1 MELFHGPSA
10 IRSFLPVLMIAIV
23 VEALLYWRRNG
34 HYRWRDSAA
43 SLVIAVGHSVSGII
57 SQAVISAGVAVVVW
71 RYRIAAIDLDQWT
84 NLVALFVLTEFVY
97 YWYHR
102 AAHRVRLLWG
112 SHSVH
117 HSPEELTFAAAYRLA
132 WTPLLSGAWLFFLP
146 LVWIGFQPAAVFGM
160 VSASLLY
167 QFWLHT
173 TLIPRLGPL
182 EWVLNT
188 PSSHRVHHASNPEY
202 LDRNYGGTLIVFDR
216 LFGTYQAE
224 DPAIAIRFGLVH
236 PVNSLNPFVIVFH
249 EFAALLRDVWQAS
262 NWRDRLAL
270 IFAPPGWQPADR
282 GTLGTTQP
290 LGESL

>member
-10 IRSFLPVLMIAIV
+10 IKGFLPVLLIAIV
-23 VEALLYWRRNG
+23 IEGLLYWRRNRR
-34 HYRWRDSAA
+34 YRWRDSIA
-43 SLVIAVGHSVSGII
+43 SLAIAIGHSLSGIV
-57 SQAVISAGVAVVVW
+57 SYAVINTGLALLVW
-71 RYRIAAIDLDQWT
+71 RYRVTTIDLGQWT
-84 NLVALFVLTEFVY
+84 NIVLLFLAVEFAY

-102 AAHRVRLLWG
+102 TAHRVRLLWG

-117 HSPEELTFAAAYRLA
+117 HSPEELTFSAAYRLN

-146 LVWIGFQPAAVFGM
+146 LVWLGFDPAWVFGI

-188 PSSHRVHHASNPEY
+188 PSSHRVHHGSNPEY

-236 PVNSLNPFVIVFH
+236 PVTSLNPLVIVFH
-249 EFAALLRDVWQAS
+249 EFAAVLGDLRRAR
-262 NWRDRLAL
+262 NWHDRLAHV
-270 IFAPPGWQPADR
+270 FAPPGWQPAER
-282 GTLGTTQP
+282 RALETTQP
-290 LGESL
+290 

>member
-1 MELFHGPSA
+1 LAAQSSLSLA
-10 IRSFLPVLMIAIV
+10 RQRRIV
-23 VEALLYWRRNG
+23 S
-34 HYRWRDSAA
+34 H
-43 SLVIAVGHSVSGII
+43 
-57 SQAVISAGVAVVVW
+57 AVISTGMALVVW
-71 RYRIAAIDLDQWT
+71 RYRIATIDLGHWA
-84 NLVALFVLTEFVY
+84 NVVLLFFLVEFAY

-117 HSPEELTFAAAYRLA
+117 HSPEELTFSAAYRLN

-146 LVWIGFQPAAVFGM
+146 LVWLGFDPAWVFGM
-160 VSASLLY
+160 VSANLLY

-216 LFGTYQAE
+216 LFGTYRAE

-249 EFAALLRDVWQAS
+249 EFAAVLGDLRRAS
-262 NWRDRLAL
+262 NWRDRFAHV
-270 IFAPPGWQPADR
+270 FAPPGWQPADR
-282 GTLGTTQP
+282 DVPGTAQ
-290 LGESL
+290 S

>member
-10 IRSFLPVLMIAIV
+10 IKGFLPVLLIAIV
-23 VEALLYWRRNG
+23 IEGLLYWRRNRR
-34 HYRWRDSAA
+34 YRWRDSIA
-43 SLVIAVGHSVSGII
+43 SLAIAIGHSLSGIV
-57 SQAVISAGVAVVVW
+57 SYAVINTGLALLVW
-71 RYRIAAIDLDQWT
+71 RYRIATIDLGEWT
-84 NLVALFVLTEFVY
+84 NIVLLFLAVEFVY

-117 HSPEELTFAAAYRLA
+117 HSPEELTFSAAYRLN

-146 LVWIGFQPAAVFGM
+146 LVWLGFDPTWVFGI
-160 VSASLLY
+160 VSGSLLY

-188 PSSHRVHHASNPEY
+188 PSSHRVHHGSNPEY

-236 PVNSLNPFVIVFH
+236 PVTSLNPFVIVFH
-249 EFAALLRDVWQAS
+249 EFAAVLGDLRRAR
-262 NWRDRLAL
+262 NWHDRLAHV
-270 IFAPPGWQPADR
+270 FAPPGWLPAER
-282 GTLGTTQP
+282 RALETTQP
-290 LGESL
+290 